1 MYVTTLVRISW
12 MSYKD
17 ILAIQYIFIYSTEI
31 MTTIIDN
38 NLTWLALFPEL
49 SQLEQNAREILAK
62 SIRIVEAPVGTVG
75 YRDGTPCGAYVMRLS
90 GRSRVYKLSSN
101 GREILL
107 YRVNAGE
114 TCVITT
120 TCLLGSS
127 DYPASSVVEEA
138 IRDVLIPAPAFNQLM
153 LESNI
158 FRKFVMAN
166 YGALISDLIVLLDEV
181 AFHNL
186 EARLARVLLDMHL
199 VKINRTHQQ
208 IADELGTAREV
219 VSRQLKRLEQKGT
232 VSLGRGLIEIIN
244 RVALEKV
251 ANT

>member
-1 MYVTTLVRISW
+1 MAPN
-12 MSYKD
+12 KD
-17 ILAIQYIFIYSTEI
+17 NSLA
-31 MTTIIDN
+31 
-38 NLTWLALFPEL
+38 WLALFPEL
-49 SQLEQNAREILAK
+49 SQLEQSAREVLAK

-75 YRDGTPCGAYVMRLS
+75 YREGTPCGAYVMRLS
-90 GRSRVYKLSSN
+90 GQSRVYKMSTS

-107 YRVNAGE
+107 YRVSAGE

-120 TCLLGSS
+120 TCLLGNS
-127 DYPASSVVEEA
+127 DYPASTVVEVA
-138 IRDVLIPAPAFNQLM
+138 IRDVLIPAAAFHQLM
-153 LESNI
+153 LDSKV
-158 FRKFVMAN
+158 FRKFVMTN

-186 EARLARVLLDMHL
+186 EARLAKVLLDTNMSQ
-199 VKINRTHQQ
+199 INRTHQQ

-219 VSRQLKRLEQKGT
+219 VSRQLKRLEQKGS